1 MFYNKVDPKVLP
13 TLKNA
18 IIHLCDIAQGY
29 NNTWPELIVI
39 LGDVLKSK
47 DYSVSVEVYDLI
59 QKIIKRYRTEFK
71 SRPLFAEIIKT
82 IDHIAVPL
90 TEDGL
95 GCLNYLMSNQI
106 SNLTVLNLKM
116 LHRILNIFISLNAQD
131 FPEFFEDNLEN
142 WYKILKATIDLN
154 LNVNEND
161 LHRLF
166 IKVKKIGMK
175 ALNFYCEHYYDDFM
189 QYHDNFLPSVW
200 NLFNI
205 IKQEQKYEKLIK
217 QLLDY
222 YQTLFKFNRA
232 NAFDPNTIQHL
243 INNLII
249 PEMKLTSKELDD
261 YEDNP
266 INFIKIELEE
276 IDMDSSKKLNKYYK
290 KLIIFLLIF
299 R

>member
-1 MFYNKVDPKVLP
+1 MFYNKVDAKLLP

-29 NNTWPELIVI
+29 NNTWPDLIVI
-39 LGDVLKSK
+39 LGNVLKNK

-71 SRPLFAEIIKT
+71 SRALFAEIIKT

-90 TEDGL
+90 TEDAL
-95 GCLNYLMSNQI
+95 NCLNPLINNQS
-106 SNLTVLNLKM
+106 SNLTVLYLKM

-131 FPEFFEDNLEN
+131 FPEFFEDNLES
-142 WYKILKATIDLN
+142 WYKIIKATIDFN
-154 LNVNEND
+154 LNITDNEI
-161 LHRLF
+161 HRLF

-175 ALNFYCEHYYDDFM
+175 ALNFYCEHYYEDFM
-189 QYHDNFLPSVW
+189 QYHDNFLASVW

-222 YQTLFKFNRA
+222 YQTLFRYNRA
-232 NAFDPNTIQHL
+232 NAFDANTIQHL

-249 PEMKLTSKELDD
+249 PEMKLTNKELDD

-266 INFIKIELEE
+266 INFIKVELEE
-276 IDMDSSKKLNKYYK
+276 IDMDSSKKIKFFT
-290 KLIIFLLIF
+290 IFTF
-299 R
+299 